1 MAAAAGDLLAGFP
14 EFFPETDEV
23 ALEVDGTGFSILLG
37 AETGRA
43 SGGLCLGEGGVAW
56 SRIVSG
62 SSWRTM
68 ADCGGVCASDWV
80 DWVMIW
86 LYGSSE
92 SMETRCAAFSAA
104 AKELSNEELMLRSLT
119 RPIATDSVEIE
130 YHTLGHRGIEKLSTR
145 LQNPSSVN
153 FDVICCFKFPVP
165 TCTKRRNGKI

>member
-1 MAAAAGDLLAGFP
+1 MAAAAGDLLADFP
-14 EFFPETDEV
+14 EFFPETGDV

-68 ADCGGVCASDWV
+68 ADCGGVCASDCWV

-104 AKELSNEELMLRSLT
+104 AKELSDEELMLRSLL

-130 YHTLGHRGIEKLSTR
+130 FQALRHRGKV
-145 LQNPSSVN
+145 QSSLG
-153 FDVICCFKFPVP
+153 FIICCLKIPVP
-165 TCTKRRNGKI
+165 TC

>member
-1 MAAAAGDLLAGFP
+1 MAAAAGDLLADFP
-14 EFFPETDEV
+14 ELFLETGDV

-80 DWVMIW
+80 DWDWVMIW

-104 AKELSNEELMLRSLT
+104 AKELSDEEVMLRSLL
-119 RPIATDSVEIE
+119 RPMATDSVRSFVSFDN
-130 YHTLGHRGIEKLSTR
+130 LLFVSNCRFQLSSFN
-145 LQNPSSVN
+145 L
-153 FDVICCFKFPVP
+153 
-165 TCTKRRNGKI
+165 

>member
-1 MAAAAGDLLAGFP
+1 MAAAAGDLLLAGFP
-14 EFFPETDEV
+14 EFLPGTGEV

-68 ADCGGVCASDWV
+68 ADCGGVCASDCWV
-80 DWVMIW
+80 DWDWVMIW

-104 AKELSNEELMLRSLT
+104 TKELSDEELMLRSLL

-130 YHTLGHRGIEKLSTR
+130 FQALRHRGKVR
-145 LQNPSSVN
+145 
-153 FDVICCFKFPVP
+153 
-165 TCTKRRNGKI
+165 